1 MRRRRLPV
9 PAVYRRWWMGA
20 TAGAMALAHALVGTS
35 DTAAAERLKLHTN
48 QDYLEEAMATRVLP
62 LDDPKAMFKLVL
74 ESLPPRV
81 KVYPTENYF
90 YFKFLHEGVPFA
102 GNIRLDVLER
112 DTGKINFAYFEDL
125 AEWKAE
131 DKVRHALLDA
141 SHGVRVEK
149 LAHLLYRVAIAGVS
163 VEFELNDLSGAKPP
177 DGLLV
182 EGERYIGPIHDESGM
197 RFYLVYN
204 GRLKIFHYLHDE
216 TAPRTDK
223 LDPLPSTDR
232 IVIGKRTG
240 FAYYRD
246 QRHGADKPERKIL
259 IGVFEG
265 NARVNNFFDGPFDQL
280 PDNFIEAEQ
289 LRSAILEVEPGL
301 KGRIDRYGISP
312 GGADRYMIAP
322 YRFYRTEDDLL
333 VFHTCAESKDVPKE
347 SYGAC
352 FVFQETPPESPP
364 PIATTSRPGIK
375 AARPAK

>member
-1 MRRRRLPV
+1 MVLTLGRLLLSPSLW
-9 PAVYRRWWMGA
+9 AVVGLA
-20 TAGAMALAHALVGTS
+20 AIAHASAGFGSAT
-35 DTAAAERLKLHTN
+35 AAERLKLQTN
-48 QDYLEEAMATRVLP
+48 QDYLEEVTAATVLP

-74 ESLPPRV
+74 ASLPPRV

-90 YFKFLHEGVPFA
+90 YFKFLHDSVPFA

-112 DTGKINFAYFEDL
+112 DKGKINFAYFEDL

-131 DKVRHALLDA
+131 DKVRHVLLDA
-141 SHGVRVEK
+141 SHGVTVEK
-149 LAHLLYRVAIAGVS
+149 LARLLYRISIGGTT
-163 VEFELNDLSGAKPP
+163 VEFELNDLSGLRPP
-177 DGLLV
+177 DGMLV
-182 EGERYIGPIHDESGM
+182 EGERYIGPVHDESGM
-197 RFYLVYN
+197 RFFLVYN
-204 GRLKIFHYLHDE
+204 SQLRIFHYLHAE
-216 TAPRTDK
+216 TEPRADK
-223 LDPLPSTDR
+223 FDPLPSTDR

-246 QRHGADKPERKIL
+246 QRHGAGKPERKIL

-280 PDNFIEAEQ
+280 PDNFIEGEE
-289 LRSAILEVEPGL
+289 LRSAILEVEPHL

-322 YRFYRTEDDLL
+322 YRFYRTEEDLL
-333 VFHTCAESKDVPKE
+333 VFHTCAESKEVPKE

-352 FVFQETPPESPP
+352 FVFQETPPDQSPP
-364 PIATTSRPGIK
+364 PAVAPNQPKIK